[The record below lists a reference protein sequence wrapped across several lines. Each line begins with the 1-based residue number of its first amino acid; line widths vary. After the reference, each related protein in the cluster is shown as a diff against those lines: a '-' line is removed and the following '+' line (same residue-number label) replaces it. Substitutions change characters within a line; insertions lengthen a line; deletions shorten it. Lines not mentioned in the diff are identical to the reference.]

1 VKKMLVSKTV
11 TLDAE
16 DVVEIQKSVD
26 RGQADNASDFVQK
39 AVKMYLNKLK
49 GGITY

>member
-1 VKKMLVSKTV
+1 MLVSKTV

-26 RGQADNASDFVQK
+26 RGQADNDEIYQLRSASAFR
-39 AVKMYLNKLK
+39 
-49 GGITY
+49 G